1 MKFSQELY
9 AYYTPLLA
17 TFKDMT
23 GYRTSGFIGG
33 SILSAASLEAVSVFL
48 RVDFLGVTVG
58 MLVTVALLILTDWW
72 TGSVASQT
80 TAVTMLRSGDQEGY
94 EKNRIK
100 STKITFTIFKF
111 ISLYLWLVLSH
122 NVYELAIENGLI
134 LRNSGTVQAVSLH
147 TVLRI
152 FSIVPIILFGFR
164 EFISIGENINKI
176 YGKTPYLFVLGERMF
191 EILQFNFLSK
201 LKSAEL
207 PVIDKDQNV
216 NNN

>member
-1 MKFSQELY
+1 MKFLQELY
-9 AYYTPLLA
+9 SYYTPLLA
-17 TFKDMT
+17 TFKDMS
-23 GYRTSGFIGG
+23 GYRTNSFIGG